1 MSKLT
6 NEQRQAA
13 LAAVNAAVNPHGFRA
28 EFMDDIDDGE
38 EVWFT
43 LWYIDESKQ
52 KEVKQGYFEAVYYT
66 VPKYGKEAGYI
77 AYGIMD
83 GEWSDLPPNVAAAC
97 EIFGKWSRQET
108 LEQMIAAY
116 K

>member
-1 MSKLT
+1 MNKIT
-6 NEQRQAA
+6 DEQRQAA
-13 LAAVNAAVNPHGFRA
+13 LEAVNAAVNPYGFKA
-28 EFMDDIDDGE
+28 THMDDIDE

-52 KEVKQGYFEAVYYT
+52 KEVKQGFFEAVYYT
-66 VPKYGKEAGYI
+66 KAKYGKDAGYI

-83 GEWSDLPPNVAAAC
+83 NEWSDLPADPAAAC
-97 EIFGKWSRQET
+97 AIFGKWSRQET

>member
-1 MSKLT
+1 MNKIT
-6 NEQRQAA
+6 DEQRQTA
-13 LAAVNAAVNPHGFRA
+13 LAAVNAAVNPYGFKA
-28 EFMDDIDDGE
+28 TYMEDIDD

-52 KEVKQGYFEAVYYT
+52 KEVRQGFFEAVYYT
-66 VPKYGKEAGYI
+66 QPKYGKEAGYI

-83 GEWSDLPPNVAAAC
+83 GEWVDLLPNAAASC
-97 EIFGKWSRQET
+97 AIYNKWARQET